1 MIFEQINAGGDRN
14 FGYFIAESE
23 GGFAAVVDPSGR
35 PDLFFELIEKHGV
48 SLKYVIITHDH
59 SDHTGGAEE
68 LARQS
73 SAKLVLHRSAG
84 DRADLPVEDG
94 DELNLGGLSLKVIH
108 TPGHTRDSI
117 CILTGDILLTGD
129 TLFVGKVG
137 GTDLGSQARSEY
149 DSLHKK
155 LMSLPDATRVYPGH
169 DYGVAPSSTIGQ
181 EKRSNP
187 FIVQKSFE
195 DFVDLKT
202 NWAEY
207 KRKHA
212 IS

>member
-1 MIFEQINAGGDRN
+1 MIFEQVRAGGDRN
-14 FGYFIAESE
+14 FGYFIAENE

-59 SDHTGGAEE
+59 YDHTGGAEE

-73 SAKLVLHRSAG
+73 SAKLVLHRSAD
-84 DRADLPVEDG
+84 DRADLPVDDG
-94 DELNLGGLSLKVIH
+94 EELNLGSLSLKVIH

-117 CILTGDILLTGD
+117 CILAGDILLTGD

-137 GTDLGSQARSEY
+137 GTDLDRQARSEY

-155 LMSLPDATRVYPGH
+155 LLCLPDATRVFPGH

-181 EKRSNP
+181 EKSSNP
-187 FIVQKSFE
+187 FLLRESFE
-195 DFVDLKT
+195 DFVDLKA
-202 NWAEY
+202 NWAAY
-207 KRKHA
+207 KREHG